1 MLPDLHTGFSR
12 GRWGGVVF
20 PSLSEFSTVYYI
32 VQKCVLSLR
41 HKNFSESKSV
51 SILKIITYKPYVK
64 LSTFKNFKI
73 ATSKENWIQV
83 FLLEN
88 SLFVLSYFGSQY
100 ANKILFGK
108 NRVQVNEDNKIIR
121 NLNIVR
127 ITNSEASIWKIKM
140 YLP

>member
-12 GRWGGVVF
+12 GRSGGLVF
-20 PSLSEFSTVYYI
+20 PSLEEFSTVYYI

-41 HKNFSESKSV
+41 HKNFSQSKSV

-108 NRVQVNEDNKIIR
+108 NRIQVNEDNKIIW
-121 NLNIVR
+121 NLNIIR